1 MYCTVSVS
9 QRPTRTTL
17 RTRETR
23 WRGASASLW
32 HSYYTCDT
40 PTREHR
46 HSLTFRDDEGSYE
59 HDLGY
64 CKAKN
69 SAKHP
74 AARGIVDGLVDHEG
88 KVTAAFIASAQNKD

>member
-1 MYCTVSVS
+1 MPNPY
-9 QRPTRTTL
+9 RTTPHTRDTLERGL
-17 RTRETR
+17 RLSLALLLH
-23 WRGASASLW
+23 WRYTHTQRTGT
-32 HSYYTCDT
+32 HSRYV
-40 PTREHR
+40 E
-46 HSLTFRDDEGSYE
+46 EGSYE

-88 KVTAAFIASAQNKD
+88 KVSAAFIASAEK